1 MIDKTTLRESLDK
14 ILKKNSF
21 DSTLILA
28 RQDGIIVFEQDE
40 NLSMQKKQAL
50 GALMAGAWQ
59 AAEAMADFF
68 PTEGSSFFRLGFDTS
83 DSGIYVLPI
92 ETSEEVFYVGLF
104 YKNELNPAVLKN
116 KLRSLSHQIL
126 QELSVYF
133 SARENLNKPLF
144 ENITDDEIENIFSVA
159 GV

>member
-28 RQDGIIVFEQDE
+28 RQDGVIVYEQDE
-40 NLSMQKKQAL
+40 NLSVNKKQAL

-59 AAEAMADFF
+59 AAEAMSDFF
-68 PTEGSSFFRLGFDTS
+68 PTETNSFFRLGFDTS
-83 DSGIYVLPI
+83 DSGIYILPI

-104 YKNELNPAVLKN
+104 YKNELNPAILKN
-116 KLRSLSHQIL
+116 KLRSLSQQIL
-126 QELSVYF
+126 QELSIYF
-133 SARENLNKPLF
+133 DARENMNKPLF
-144 ENITDDEIENIFSVA
+144 ENITDAEIEKIFSVA

>member
-40 NLSMQKKQAL
+40 NLSLQKKQAL

-104 YKNELNPAVLKN
+104 YK
-116 KLRSLSHQIL
+116 
-126 QELSVYF
+126 
-133 SARENLNKPLF
+133 
-144 ENITDDEIENIFSVA
+144 
-159 GV
+159 